1 MLTEGKPH
9 GGKEPYLKRKII
21 VIFPGRTRLLRMLLD
36 IGDLTDPN
44 TGFNKS
50 RVRECPTPS
59 FHSYFTMF
67 ACQFRSAVFSS
78 SGSWALLQ
86 NLVIKGIP
94 RIIASIWCAS
104 GRRPLHNQAQGLSQF
119 RKSVQSVIDVQ
130 TSSLLGTSILAMYF
144 GRHRMFS
151 LSPAHRPFWP
161 TSGHTNR

>member
-9 GGKEPYLKRKII
+9 GGKEPYVKQKII
-21 VIFPGRTRLLRMLLD
+21 VIFPGRTRLLRIPLD

-94 RIIASIWCAS
+94 RIIITKW
-104 GRRPLHNQAQGLSQF
+104 RRPGG
-119 RKSVQSVIDVQ
+119 VC
-130 TSSLLGTSILAMYF
+130 
-144 GRHRMFS
+144 
-151 LSPAHRPFWP
+151 SPTANAHYPLWGCRCVRNWIAHGVDNSKHLMCKWKAAPA
-161 TSGHTNR
+161 